1 MNIYNIFAKSNS
13 FDFIVGLSQ
22 VMQTHGCSN
31 VTNHY
36 IASNEFCKEENSQ
49 QIHKII
55 FHQSG
60 SYLIRDSNGQ
70 EDSQLSFDTLE
81 YSYANDNF
89 VTIAEYLISISK
101 NNEIVWLGP
110 FVEYRYEPID
120 ALSNSNKLK
129 INNNSELIF
138 NSLYGELLE
147 FVSQYDEFVYVPFED
162 LVVVSTEALIEYNN
176 SICFNF

>member
-1 MNIYNIFAKSNS
+1 M
-13 FDFIVGLSQ
+13 
-22 VMQTHGCSN
+22 
-31 VTNHY
+31 
-36 IASNEFCKEENSQ
+36 
-49 QIHKII
+49 
-55 FHQSG
+55 
-60 SYLIRDSNGQ
+60 
-70 EDSQLSFDTLE
+70 E

-147 FVSQYDEFVYVPFED
+147 FASQYDEFVYVPFED

-176 SICFNF
+176 SICFQFLDTDHFSECGESFLANNLNKRIIDSLSNG